1 VLENLIRNALESG
14 GPEDAVGAAIIRN
27 SGGLCITVFD
37 RGKGIPPANLSRVFD
52 PFFTSKSTGTGIG
65 LSIVKRFVEAVY
77 GSVVLEQREGG
88 GTVAKVFLPEYG
100 RQGEA

>member
-1 VLENLIRNALESG
+1 IVRNNGVLG
-14 GPEDAVGAAIIRN
+14 
-27 SGGLCITVFD
+27 ITVFD

-65 LSIVKRFVEAVY
+65 LSIVKRFVEAVH

-88 GTVAKVFLPEYG
+88 GTAAKVFLPEYG
-100 RQGEA
+100 PRGAAEA